1 MSKLLEEVTAY
12 AESLKA
18 PIEGPTPVG
27 ADLSYD
33 PDFETLKGEI
43 DKLTSMSG
51 EQPNWSE
58 IAVMGEELLRERS
71 KDMRLLMWC
80 AMARL
85 KTRGLRG
92 FGEAVAA
99 TTEICREFWEPMYP
113 PVKRA
118 RARGNLAGWLSDQ
131 GGAYLTD
138 LEVGAADRD
147 ALGSADQL
155 LRDLDALLS
164 EKLGQDHPGFGGLL
178 SVLREKQ
185 RRLPAEAPA
194 TAPRAAPAQTPA
206 TPAQAPSQGTA
217 ASPPPQPAAP
227 AAATPPATPAAEPVA
242 VSAPRVS
249 GAGDVLP
256 ALRTLGKSICE
267 CAAQLRKEDPAS
279 AWAYRLQRTGLWLA
293 VKAPPP
299 AEGGK
304 TRIPPPPPPQM
315 KKLESLAAGEQ
326 WLELLNTAEGMTSTY
341 LFWFDLHRWV
351 ALAMDRLGAL
361 FVEAKKTVV
370 AETLSFV
377 GVYPAVAEL
386 GFADG
391 TPFADAGTRAWLE
404 EEQARSGGGGG
415 GGGSSRVDEEE
426 QELQA
431 RFEEAKELAS
441 TGKVVEAMALGVQLA
456 ERGAD
461 LRSRFR
467 SRLLVAQMA
476 LQGGKPEV
484 ARAMLEG
491 LLEVATEHALHRWE
505 PKLCAQLY
513 AHLLA
518 ARKAAPTERTG
529 VPDQDLFDV
538 LCRLDPAAALKVVGR

>member
-1 MSKLLEEVTAY
+1 MSKMLEEVAAY
-12 AESLKA
+12 ATSLVA
-18 PIEGPTPVG
+18 PIEGASPVG
-27 ADLSYD
+27 EDLSYD

-43 DKLTSMSG
+43 DKLASMAG

-58 IAVMGEELLRERS
+58 IAVMGEELLRERT
-71 KDMRLLMWC
+71 KDLRLLTWFT
-80 AMARL
+80 MARL

-92 FGEAVAA
+92 FNEAIAA
-99 TTEICREFWEPMYP
+99 TTAICKAFWEPMYP
-113 PVKRA
+113 SAKRA

-131 GGAYLTD
+131 GAAYLTD
-138 LEVGAADRD
+138 LELGPSDRD
-147 ALGSADQL
+147 ALAAADQL
-155 LRDLDALLS
+155 LRELDEVLT
-164 EKLGQDHPGFGGLL
+164 EKLGQNHPGFGGLL
-178 SVLREKQ
+178 SVFREKL

-194 TAPRAAPAQTPA
+194 APPPAPPAATPPASAAQSPQPTAAATPA
-206 TPAQAPSQGTA
+206 TPA
-217 ASPPPQPAAP
+217 
-227 AAATPPATPAAEPVA
+227 ATPPAAPPPAAAEPVA
-242 VSAPRVS
+242 VTAPRVS

-304 TRIPPPPPPQM
+304 TRIPPPSPPQM
-315 KKLESLAAGEQ
+315 KRLETLAAGEQ
-326 WLELLNTAEGMTSTY
+326 WMELLNTAEGMTSTY
-341 LFWFDLHRWV
+341 LFWFDLHRWA

-361 FVEAKKTVV
+361 FVEARKTVV
-370 AETLSFV
+370 SETLGFLAAH
-377 GVYPAVAEL
+377 PMLPDLA
-386 GFADG
+386 FADG
-391 TPFADAGTRAWLE
+391 TPFADAGTKAWLE
-404 EEQARSGGGGG
+404 EEQARSGGGSG
-415 GGGSSRVDEEE
+415 GGGSTQLDEEE

-431 RFEEAKELAS
+431 RFEEAKELAAA
-441 TGKVVEAMALGVQLA
+441 GKVAEAMSLGVQLA

-476 LQGGKPEV
+476 LQGAKPEV

-491 LLEVATEHALHRWE
+491 LLDVATEHALHRWE

-513 AHLLA
+513 ALLLA

-538 LCRLDPAAALKVVGR
+538 LCRLDPAAALKVLGR